1 MILLRKV
8 ISVCVQLGSWAQ
20 LVKKV
25 RHVSLLKKTKSTK
38 TNKQKHV
45 NISVRDVL
53 LENPRF
59 NTKGSYTCTC
69 KPGRH
74 GDGLTCEGKTLKV

>member
-25 RHVSLLKKTKSTK
+25 RHVFIIKKTKSTK

-59 NTKGSYTCTC
+59 NTEGSYMCTC
-69 KPGRH
+69 KPGCH
-74 GDGLTCEGKTLKV
+74 GDGLTCEGKILKV